1 MSIMRSSICFAL
13 VLASTATAWA
23 QRPSAPAPAASST
36 PAAAAGTDLPRDY
49 VIGND
54 DVLDIRFWKDENLSR
69 EVTVRP
75 DGKIALELLKEVQAA
90 GKTPEQLRE
99 QLMTEARR
107 FIEDPS
113 VAVIVKQINS
123 RRVYITGLVQKPGAY
138 PLTSSMTVLQ
148 LISVA
153 GGLTEFAKGKEIV
166 VMRTE
171 NGAPLSY
178 PFNYEDIRKGK
189 RLFQN
194 VTLKPGDT
202 VVVP

>member
-1 MSIMRSSICFAL
+1 MSIMRSSFCIVL
-13 VLASTATAWA
+13 VLASTAPAWA
-23 QRPSAPAPAASST
+23 QRPGAPAASPAPAAAT
-36 PAAAAGTDLPRDY
+36 KADLPRDY
-49 VIGND
+49 VIGHD
-54 DVLDIRFWKDENLSR
+54 DVLDIRFWKEETLSR

-75 DGKIALELLKEVQAA
+75 DGKIALELLNEVQAA

-107 FIEDPS
+107 FMEEPS

-138 PLTSSMTVLQ
+138 PLTASMTVLQ
-148 LISVA
+148 LISLA

-171 NGAPLSY
+171 NGAPLAY
-178 PFNYEDIRKGK
+178 PFNYEDIRKGR
-189 RLFQN
+189 RLSQN